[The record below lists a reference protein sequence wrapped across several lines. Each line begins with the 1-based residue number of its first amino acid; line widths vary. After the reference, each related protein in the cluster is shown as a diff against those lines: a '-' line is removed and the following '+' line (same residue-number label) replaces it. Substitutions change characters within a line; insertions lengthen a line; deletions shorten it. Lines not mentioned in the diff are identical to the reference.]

1 MSQSL
6 TEPSVCL
13 QKCANEANLLQTYSY
28 LFLSLPFGE
37 TLAGKKSVQD
47 PVGVLACKLCSR
59 CSPAW
64 PPAMALLSPAEAY
77 HNYQHLPF
85 AFRDRLHRKWKALL
99 IMYDNVACHHITLF
113 SALDV
118 FLARKITVFSVAV
131 ASFPVIMRQNWA
143 AKFKLSKS
151 QDQ

>member
-1 MSQSL
+1 M
-6 TEPSVCL
+6 
-13 QKCANEANLLQTYSY
+13 
-28 LFLSLPFGE
+28 
-37 TLAGKKSVQD
+37 QD

-77 HNYQHLPF
+77 HNYQQLPF
-85 AFRDRLHRKWKALL
+85 AFRDRLHRKWKTVLT
-99 IMYDNVACHHITLF
+99 MYDNVAYHITLF

-118 FLARKITVFSVAV
+118 FLARKITVLSVAV

-143 AKFKLSKS
+143 AKFKHMFTRSIENNTQIYSKYV
-151 QDQ
+151 